1 MKELAAPKFAL
12 GEFTLDPAA
21 RELRRGAEPVPLANL
36 PSRGL
41 PRLVE
46 HRDRVVTRDEL
57 IERFWDGKD
66 VYDDTLRKCMA
77 AVRKALGD
85 SAAAPHYV
93 ETRHREGYRYVG
105 PCEAIAEVDE
115 PAALEVETTRAV
127 GIIIERG
134 REDRASR
141 VVLSMSRRAAVALAV
156 AVVAAAAAAAV
167 AFRPRAAEPAPLPAA
182 PAVPRSIAVLPLE
195 TLSGDEG
202 DAYLGDGLAESLIGD
217 LSRVH
222 GLRVISRRSAFAFRD
237 ALVDPREIGRRLGV
251 EAFLEGTLRRSGD
264 SIHLDVRLVSTED
277 GRVLWIGGAGERLTG
292 NVLDVQDALACEVA
306 AGLRVTLCGEGERVS
321 SRYTRVP
328 EAYREYLA
336 GRYYWNRRTIQDLRE
351 AVDRYQAALAADPDY
366 ALAYAGLAETYAIME
381 VNGNVEPG
389 TVAAK
394 GEEAARRALELDPEL
409 PGAWAALGLLRNG
422 AFDWDEGDR
431 CLERALEVNTAYA
444 SARQWHAHALL
455 VRGRFAEAEADLLA
469 AREIDPLSY
478 PIANSLAELYYQSR
492 QYERA
497 IAQARVAAEID
508 PDADN
513 PYHLMSTCYLA
524 LGMNDEALRMA
535 ARAGA
540 EPHKIIA
547 LRLGPDRDAERRYVE
562 RLARSGFGARMPYS
576 IACLYARLGDVE
588 AAVAWLERACAVRQA
603 DAALLAVAP
612 ELDPVRAHPR
622 YPELVRRVGL
632 GG

>member
-36 PSRGL
+36 PFRVL
-41 PRLVE
+41 VHLVE

-105 PCEAIAEVDE
+105 PCAEVTALDE

-141 VVLSMSRRAAVALAV
+141 VVLSMSRRVVAGLAV

-202 DAYLGDGLAESLIGD
+202 DDFLGDGLAESLIGD

-222 GLRVISRRSAFAFRD
+222 GLRVISRRSAFAIRD
-237 ALVDPREIGRRLGV
+237 APVDPREVGRRLGV

-264 SIHLDVRLVSTED
+264 SVHVDVRLVSTED
-277 GRVLWIGGAGERLTG
+277 GRVLWVGGAGERLTG
-292 NVLDVQDALACEVA
+292 NVLDVQEALACEVA

-321 SRYTRVP
+321 SRYTRDP
-328 EAYREYLA
+328 KAYREYLA
-336 GRYYWNRRTIQDLRE
+336 GRYHWNRRRIEDMRE
-351 AVDRYQAALAADPDY
+351 AVDRYEAALAADPNY

-381 VNGNVEPG
+381 ANGNVVPG

-394 GEEAARRALELDPEL
+394 GEAAARRALELDPTL
-409 PGAWAALGLLRNG
+409 PGAWAALGLLSNI
-422 AFDWDEGDR
+422 AFDWETGDR
-431 CLERALEVNTAYA
+431 YLARALELNPGYA
-444 SARQWHAHALL
+444 SARQWYAHALL
-455 VRGRFAEAEADLLA
+455 VRGRFTEAEAELLA
-469 AREIDPLSY
+469 ARDIDPLSY
-478 PIANSLAELYYQSR
+478 PIANSLSELFYQWR
-492 QYERA
+492 QYDRA
-497 IAQARVAAEID
+497 IAQARIAAELN
-508 PDADN
+508 PSADN
-513 PYHLMSTCYLA
+513 PYHVMATSYVA
-524 LGMNDEALRMA
+524 LGRTEEALEA
-535 ARAGA
+535 AAHSDPVTRN
-540 EPHKIIA
+540 EIA
-547 LRLGPDRDAERRYVE
+547 LRVAADRDAELRYIE
-562 RLARSGFGARMPYS
+562 GLARSGFGARMPYS
-576 IACLYARLGDVE
+576 VACLYARSGDVE
-588 AAVAWLERACAVRQA
+588 AAVRWLERACETRQA

-612 ELDPVRAHPR
+612 ELDVVRAHPR

-632 GG
+632 E